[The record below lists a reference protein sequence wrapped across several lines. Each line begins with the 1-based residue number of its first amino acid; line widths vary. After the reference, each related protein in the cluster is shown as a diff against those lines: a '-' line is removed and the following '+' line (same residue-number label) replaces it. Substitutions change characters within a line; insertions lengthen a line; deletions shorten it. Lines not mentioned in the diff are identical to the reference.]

1 MDRGKS
7 REYTKEEII
16 NLIFKDIDS
25 VLGVYEKNGEEN
37 NSFGCLS
44 GEFIGACVMNA
55 LDGTPNG
62 YPYMELA
69 AVEEITDIHGVLHS
83 LFLDSDE
90 RLKKLLSDGVITEMT
105 VGFVRKVKALTKEY
119 DNNPKMET
127 EELVASIF
135 DVVDKGVNGKHY
147 RLSVFG
153 ANEDKYEAISYGE
166 NYFPIQ
172 PMTISGELG
181 NKYREMYLQRKKENE
196 EQALGNENVNSRN
209 VATITTIDPNRL
221 VKNAIIGRKIP
232 ERKVDSLT
240 SFWKGIGK
248 MFVKGGQND
257 ER

>member
-37 NSFGCLS
+37 NSLGSLS

-55 LDGTPNG
+55 LDGTPSG

-69 AVEEITDIHGVLHS
+69 VIDERVDIHGVLHS
-83 LFLDSDE
+83 LFWDSDE
-90 RLKKLLSDGVITEMT
+90 HVKKLLCEGVITEMT
-105 VGFVRKVKALTKEY
+105 AEFVRKVKTLTREY
-119 DNNPKMET
+119 DNNPNMET

-135 DVVDKGVNGKHY
+135 DVVDNGINGKEY

-153 ANEDKYEAISYGE
+153 INEDKYEAISYGE
-166 NYFPIQ
+166 NYFPTKPI
-172 PMTISGELG
+172 TISGELG
-181 NKYREMYLQRKKENE
+181 KKYREMYLQRKEENE
-196 EQALGNENVNSRN
+196 EQALENENVKSKG
-209 VATITTIDPNRL
+209 VTTITTIDPSRL
-221 VKNAIIGRKIP
+221 VKHAIIGKKIP
-232 ERKVDSLT
+232 EGKVDALT
-240 SFWKGIGK
+240 SFWKEFGK
-248 MFVKGGQND
+248 MFVKGGKND

>member
-1 MDRGKS
+1 MDRSKS

-37 NSFGCLS
+37 NSFGSLS
-44 GEFIGACVMNA
+44 GEFIGACFMNA

-62 YPYMELA
+62 YPYMELV
-69 AVEEITDIHGVLHS
+69 AVEERTDIHGVLHS

-90 RLKKLLSDGVITEMT
+90 RLTKLLRNGVITEMT
-105 VGFVRKVKALTKEY
+105 AGFVRKVKALTKEY
-119 DNNPKMET
+119 DNNHKIET

-135 DVVDKGVNGKHY
+135 DIVDKGVKGKHY

-153 ANEDKYEAISYGE
+153 TNEDKHEAISYGE

-172 PMTISGELG
+172 SMMISGELG

-196 EQALGNENVNSRN
+196 KQALEKVNSRN
-209 VATITTIDPNRL
+209 VTKITTIDPNKL

-248 MFVKGGQND
+248 MFVKGGENN

>member
-37 NSFGCLS
+37 NSLGSLS

-62 YPYMELA
+62 YPYMELV
-69 AVEEITDIHGVLHS
+69 AVEERTDIHGVLHS

-90 RLKKLLSDGVITEMT
+90 RINKLLYDGVITEMT
-105 VGFVRKVKALTKEY
+105 AEFVRKVKSLTREY
-119 DNNPKMET
+119 DNNPNMET

-135 DVVDKGVNGKHY
+135 DVVDNGINGKEY

-153 ANEDKYEAISYGE
+153 INEDKYEAISYGE

-181 NKYREMYLQRKKENE
+181 NKYREMYLQREKENE
-196 EQALGNENVNSRN
+196 EQALENENVDFRN
-209 VATITTIDPNRL
+209 VTTITTIDPNRL
-221 VKNAIIGRKIP
+221 VKHAIIGRKIP

-240 SFWKGIGK
+240 SFWKDIGK
-248 MFVKGGQND
+248 MFVKGGKNN

>member
-25 VLGVYEKNGEEN
+25 VLGLYEKTGADN
-37 NSFGCLS
+37 NSLGSLS

-55 LDGTPNG
+55 LDGTPSG
-62 YPYMELA
+62 YPYMELVA
-69 AVEEITDIHGVLHS
+69 LEERVDIHGVLHT

-90 RLKKLLSDGVITEMT
+90 HVDKLLREGIITEMT
-105 VGFVRKVKALTKEY
+105 AGFVRNVKALTKKY
-119 DNNPKMET
+119 DNNPNMET

-135 DVVDKGVNGKHY
+135 DVIDKGINGKEY

-153 ANEDKYEAISYGE
+153 VNEEKYEAISYGK

-181 NKYREMYLQRKKENE
+181 NKYREMYLQRKVENESHVSENE
-196 EQALGNENVNSRN
+196 EENVRS
-209 VATITTIDPNRL
+209 VTTITTIDPNRL

-232 ERKVDSLT
+232 ERKVDTLT
-240 SFWKGIGK
+240 NFWKGIGK
-248 MFVKGGQND
+248 MFVKGGKND